1 MDPLSRRNLL
11 RLAGAAG
18 LAGAAVAGGDLSPSA
33 DAALQKR
40 VRAHL
45 GSHTYRPGDR
55 MVLRVRENLPAT
67 RQFGVKDTA
76 GHQWR
81 LHSKHGRHHVWTAVA
96 KTPGPG
102 TVTVAAL
109 WDDGKMVRNE
119 RYRYSVRYQ
128 VVGSWADTIRAGG
141 TLIGMN
147 APASD
152 WAQRVSEVGPGLGA
166 RRIFADLAA
175 GPGSQIGLV
184 EAAHNAGLLP
194 VVSYK
199 CGGDIAGAK
208 AGKFNTVAEQAAT
221 KLASYGFPTA
231 VTFWHEPNPDLSG
244 ADYVAASKQILPA
257 FKQGQL
263 KVGPILNGW
272 LLDNQQS
279 LFASFA
285 PDEMFDLWD
294 WFGIDTYESGNAKPA
309 DRIPALAKFVSSRGA
324 DLPLGVGEY
333 NGYSAATIAAAGDA
347 LLSTPNVWFGCVFNN
362 TGGIGEVL
370 TGDRLTAFRQTLAD
384 PRRGSAR
391 AL

>member
-1 MDPLSRRNLL
+1 
-11 RLAGAAG
+11 
-18 LAGAAVAGGDLSPSA
+18 
-33 DAALQKR
+33 
-40 VRAHL
+40 
-45 GSHTYRPGDR
+45 
-55 MVLRVRENLPAT
+55 
-67 RQFGVKDTA
+67 VKDSA
-76 GHQWR
+76 GHHWK
-81 LHSKHGRHHVWTAVA
+81 LASKNGSKHVWTAVA
-96 KTPGPG
+96 KASGPG
-102 TVTVAAL
+102 VVTIAAL
-109 WDDGKMVRNE
+109 WDDGTMVRNQ
-119 RYRYSVRYQ
+119 RYRYSVHYQ

-166 RRIFADLAA
+166 RRIFGDLAA

-208 AGKFNTVAEQAAT
+208 AGKFNAVAEQAAE

-231 VTFWHEPNPDLSG
+231 VTFWH
-244 ADYVAASKQILPA
+244 VAASKQILPA

-309 DRIPALAKFVSSRGA
+309 DRIPALAKFVSSRRP
-324 DLPLGVGEY
+324 DMPLGVGEY
-333 NGYSAATIAAAGDA
+333 NGYTAATIAAAGDA

-362 TGGIGEVL
+362 TGGIGQVL

-384 PRRGSAR
+384 PRKGVAR
-391 AL
+391 QA